1 MISVKYI
8 ALIRG
13 NEEIWYPMFEVKSE
27 YIDNGLFWNPFTSQG
42 SSVSGAVSGGSI
54 PDTIQVSLDNIFN
67 DSIPTHAS
75 DFGSIIQT
83 EDMFEQDPDRG
94 GNWLKRASGDYI
106 EIPIGEKPEDWDTNY
121 FDYCIITQDNYFQ
134 MWVYSVIVGDST
146 IEVPPTWDS
155 STQYY
160 KNNTS
165 DLRERFNHLF
175 KTDAGYTFGIWTGTG
190 TGYAGYNKHYS
201 RLGTNPGN
209 LQFNTGDRVYWRDRN
224 GDVID
229 FTGLSSYRI
238 NWYTALTLMDLSPD
252 GESEY
257 STIPLTNESRTYYIF
272 VYVTYRD
279 TTYYGI
285 ANIGLN
291 SGGAPVNIRM
301 ILFDENL
308 WGADSISDY
317 SPEQEPQG
325 GEWGDST
332 TRRGGNGTF
341 SAPSDNRGDSSGT
354 YLTNYETSMRNA
366 LNDGFNNGGVK
377 IYQIA
382 GQYAGDVIGVL
393 FGADYFDKFLNS
405 MYNPLSAILSY
416 HMIPSS
422 LRGDAFANSIPLTA
436 GGFNIS
442 AKMTTPTNFPQINS
456 VKKLHVGSIDI
467 ANYFG
472 AFPDFAPHTQAI
484 LHLPYIGDITIDI
497 NAIMYGTLSVDYFC
511 DNVSGNVAAWIW
523 CSDRD
528 GKCTY
533 KYIVTGNCAYT
544 IPLYSQSQN
553 GGAVGKIMSSG
564 VSLVGGLLSGN
575 AAGAV
580 GGAIGIAGGLFDAA
594 TTPRNTQTTGGN
606 SGNVSMLGDS
616 VVWLEIIRPQW
627 VNPENY
633 QSQSGI
639 PSQISGKISDFRG
652 GFFQVETVDLENV
665 PATDTEIA
673 ELEQMLKD
681 GIYYL
686 NE

>member
-1 MISVKYI
+1 MLKYMT
-8 ALIRG
+8 LIRG
-13 NEEIWYPMFEVKSE
+13 NAEITYPIYQISDLTKMGFSFS
-27 YIDNGLFWNPFTSQG
+27 GTS
-42 SSVSGAVSGGSI
+42 S
-54 PDTIQVSLDNIFN
+54 
-67 DSIPTHAS
+67 DSIKFVAYNCSPTATPDGVQSAFS
-75 DFGSIIQT
+75 D
-83 EDMFEQDPDRG
+83 
-94 GNWLKRASGDYI
+94 
-106 EIPIGEKPEDWDTNY
+106 EIPTTPADYGNITQNAMRFVLDTATQKQYCPSAHFVVVPVGEKPADWDTNY
-121 FDYCIITQDNYFQ
+121 FDYFTYQPGQVGN
-134 MWVYSVIVGDST
+134 WGNVPSPVYPVTNPRDIPVWDST
-146 IEVPPTWDS
+146 A
-155 STQYY
+155 QYY
-160 KNNTS
+160 KADTPT
-165 DLRERFNHLF
+165 LQERFNHLF
-175 KTDAGYTFGIWTGTG
+175 FTKAGYSFGVWSMSGQGEGDAAYKHASYIACNPRSNAVMTDTYSYIWRDQNGNPMTHQSITQAAY
-190 TGYAGYNKHYS
+190 YA
-201 RLGTNPGN
+201 
-209 LQFNTGDRVYWRDRN
+209 YWRTN
-224 GDVID
+224 C
-229 FTGLSSYRI
+229 
-238 NWYTALTLMDLSPD
+238 MDIAPPVS
-252 GESEY
+252 GQQVGV
-257 STIPLTNESRTYYIF
+257 TPLTSDRRDMQIF
-272 VYVTYRD
+272 CYCEYNGEM
-279 TTYYGI
+279 YYGVMAI
-285 ANIGLN
+285 AIDSNGELTN
-291 SGGAPVNIRM
+291 ARALM
-301 ILFDENL
+301 FTADF
-308 WGADSISDY
+308 WGDSISDNP
-317 SPEQEPQG
+317 PEPEPQG

-332 TRRGGNGTF
+332 NRRGGDGTF

-354 YLTNYETSMRNA
+354 YLTNYETAMRNA

-393 FGADYFDKFLNS
+393 FGQDYFDKFLNS

-422 LRGDAFANSIPLTA
+422 LRGDAFANNIPLTA
-436 GGFNIS
+436 GGFDIS
-442 AKMTTPTNFPQINS
+442 AHMTTPTNFPQINS
-456 VKKLHVGSIDI
+456 VKKFHVGSVDI

-472 AFPDFAPHTQAI
+472 AYPDFAPHTQAI

-580 GGAIGIAGGLFDAA
+580 GGALGIAGGLFDAA

-633 QSQSGI
+633 QAQSGI

-665 PATDTEIA
+665 PATDSEIA
-673 ELEQMLKD
+673 ELEQILKD